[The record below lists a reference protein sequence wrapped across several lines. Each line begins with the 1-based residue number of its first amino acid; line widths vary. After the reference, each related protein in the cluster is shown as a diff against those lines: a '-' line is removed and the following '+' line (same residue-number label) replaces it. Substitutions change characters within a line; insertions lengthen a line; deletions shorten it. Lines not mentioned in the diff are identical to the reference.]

1 MVSPSGIM
9 DIPTAIL
16 LEIFLKLP
24 VYAITRCKSVCKSWF
39 NLLVST
45 DPYFANVYT
54 RNPPFTTL
62 VLSEEGGSRTPG
74 NLSTSFFL
82 LEISEDGNNYIRTR
96 LEPRVPDCL
105 DAKSDLFL
113 SGSSKGFLCLCESK
127 YIAWFM
133 VQTVYISNPITGEC
147 IALPPHRVSCRDRE
161 TTIIQ
166 HKFDFSPSTDNFKV
180 MRFVYTR
187 LHSVNDKVHVEIFT
201 VGVDDH
207 WRCLK
212 EHSIPSSLWSGG
224 FIFNGAYHWIKIV
237 YKKIELICTF
247 DLGKEKEGR
256 VINLPPL
263 LENLS
268 EATITSF
275 NNRFSLVIRSAQS
288 HITIWT
294 MTEYGVDS
302 SWTKDVIL
310 QSWFPSH
317 LCFEEHFPV
326 AILRNGA
333 IIFKRW
339 GKNCLFCCDTKKKK
353 TATIKLQ
360 ADVGAERFKPI
371 SNFVKN
377 YAPSFSSLKE
387 LMMGGEG
394 SSVNAKSK

>member
-1 MVSPSGIM
+1 MGYYKRPVFWSLSNTTTTPLLSSPFALLTAPFHYSRIGEETMVSVSGIM
-9 DIPTAIL
+9 DVPTAIL

-24 VYAITRCKSVCKSWF
+24 VYAITRCKSVCKSW
-39 NLLVST
+39 
-45 DPYFANVYT
+45 
-54 RNPPFTTL
+54 
-62 VLSEEGGSRTPG
+62 
-74 NLSTSFFL
+74 
-82 LEISEDGNNYIRTR
+82 TR

-113 SGSSKGFLCLCESK
+113 SGSSKDFLCLCESK

-360 ADVGAERFKPI
+360 ADVGVQKI
-371 SNFVKN
+371 
-377 YAPSFSSLKE
+377 
-387 LMMGGEG
+387 
-394 SSVNAKSK
+394 